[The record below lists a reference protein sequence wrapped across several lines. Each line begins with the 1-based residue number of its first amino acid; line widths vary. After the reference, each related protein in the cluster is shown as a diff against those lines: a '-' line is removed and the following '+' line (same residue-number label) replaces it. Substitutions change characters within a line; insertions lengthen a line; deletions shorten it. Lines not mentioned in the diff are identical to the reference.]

1 MNIAVVILNWNGRGM
16 LERYLPTLVERTTF
30 PGASIIVADNGST
43 DGSVEWL
50 QKQYGGL
57 RLIKFDRNYGF
68 TGGYNRALMEIEA
81 DYYVLLNSDVEVSE
95 GWLEPLAGFM
105 EDNPDAGICQP
116 KILSVAE
123 PDRFEYAGAAGG
135 FIDRY
140 GYPFC
145 RGRLFE
151 RVERDEGQY
160 DDACRVMWATGAA
173 MMVRMDDYNAVGG
186 LDAKF
191 FAHNEEIDLC
201 WRLQLIGKEIWCVPQ
216 SVVFHVG
223 GATLSKGNPRKTYL
237 NFRNNLLM
245 LYKNLPQEELA
256 TVMRIRYCLDY
267 MAAWQALILHG
278 HWRDF
283 KAIYKARH
291 DFQRMK
297 ADYRTVRQQIQQN
310 AVGTALITP
319 VSIVSLYFLKGV
331 RTFSAIRPSK

>member
-1 MNIAVVILNWNGRGM
+1 MKTTVIILNWNGKEM
-16 LERYLPTLVERTTF
+16 LRRYLPVLLHCTQE
-30 PGASIIVADNGST
+30 AIICVADNASS
-43 DGSVEWL
+43 DGSLEML
-50 QKQYGGL
+50 QAEFPQVKTI
-57 RLIKFDRNYGF
+57 RLDRNYGF
-68 TGGYNRALMEIEA
+68 AEGYNRALQTVETKYA
-81 DYYVLLNSDVEVSE
+81 VLLNSDVEVE
-95 GWLEPLAGFM
+95 DGWLSPLEEFM
-105 EDNPDAGICQP
+105 DEHSQCAACQP
-116 KILSVAE
+116 KLRSVKSR
-123 PDRFEYAGAAGG
+123 DRFEYAGAAGG
-135 FIDRY
+135 FLDRY